1 MRNFSVI
8 SLIILLLSVGIFSCR
23 KKDKSFV
30 TNVELIN
37 PEVNT
42 LIRLPDTIQVKFK
55 VESEKDVEFV
65 SISIVN
71 SNYIPLF
78 GTYYVD
84 APISGET
91 IEKAI
96 PLKALQNTNE
106 APYYILIAVNYKEDD
121 KWNSYFEIQLA
132 NKPIN
137 YQGFYLF
144 SRPFI
149 SQTAI
154 DFYDQNL
161 EKTSFIQTD
170 GEYVDS
176 DISSFYGK
184 LFLLTHT
191 PAKLKAY
198 SVEEQQLVWEALP
211 QFPHPEYTTIEM
223 ETNRVYAAM
232 ENGQIVGYSEI
243 NGQQQLITE
252 RLVDS
257 FPEKISIIE
266 NYIIAAYQSRNN
278 GNRTLVTFYKLTGH
292 KKHRRSI
299 DFEVVSFIKTEEPD
313 RLFIFG
319 NRDQNGIVSIFNA
332 QDNSFEDTH
341 QFDVGKI
348 GAVCKVEDEDF
359 IISVENKLYSYNWPQ
374 KNLALLMEFEDI
386 PFKIEYEHLS
396 GRIIVLF
403 SNRLIVY
410 QFPGMIVISNLEMEN
425 TLKGLQFFYQFE

>member
-1 MRNFSVI
+1 MRNILVI
-8 SLIILLLSVGIFSCR
+8 SIIVLLLSVGIFSCR
-23 KKDKSFV
+23 KIDKNIV
-30 TNVELIN
+30 THIELII
-37 PEVNT
+37 PEANT
-42 LIRLPDTIQVKFK
+42 IIRLPDTIQIKFK
-55 VESEKDVEFV
+55 VESEENIEFV

-78 GTYYVD
+78 GTTYVYT
-84 APISGET
+84 PKSGEEIT
-91 IEKAI
+91 KTMT
-96 PLKALQNTNE
+96 LKALQNTSE
-106 APYYILIAVNYKEDD
+106 LPYYILISVNYEED
-121 KWNSYFEIQLA
+121 KWNSYFKIQLV
-132 NKPIN
+132 NKPVS

-161 EKTSFIQTD
+161 EKTFFIQTD
-170 GEYVDS
+170 GEYIDS
-176 DISSFYGK
+176 DISNFYGK
-184 LFLLTHT
+184 LFLLSHT

-198 SVEEQQLVWEALP
+198 SVVEQQLVWEAEP
-211 QFPHPEYTTIEM
+211 QFPYPEYTAIEM
-223 ETNRVYAAM
+223 DVNRVYAGM

-243 NGQQQLITE
+243 NGQQQLIAE

-257 FPEKISIIE
+257 IPEKISIIE

-278 GNRTLVTFYKLTGH
+278 GNRTLVTFYKSTGH

-313 RLFIFG
+313 RVIIFG
-319 NRDQNGIVSIFNA
+319 NRDQNGIASMFNA

-341 QFDVGKI
+341 QFEIGKI
-348 GAVCKVEDEDF
+348 GAVCKVEDEVF
-359 IISVENKLYSYNWPQ
+359 IISIENKLYSYNWSQ
-374 KNLALLMEFEDI
+374 KYLTLLIEFEDI

-403 SNRLIVY
+403 MNRLIIY
-410 QFPGMIVISNLEMEN
+410 QFPGMIDIADLEMEN
-425 TLKGLQFFYQFE
+425 TLKGLQFFYQYE

>member
-1 MRNFSVI
+1 MRNISVI
-8 SLIILLLSVGIFSCR
+8 SIITLLLSVGIFSCR
-23 KKDKSFV
+23 KIDKNII
-30 TNVELIN
+30 TNVELIS
-37 PEVNT
+37 PDANT

-55 VESEKDVEFV
+55 VESEKDIEFV

-78 GTYYVD
+78 GTHYVD
-84 APISGET
+84 TPISGET

-121 KWNSYFEIQLA
+121 KWNSYFKIQLA

-161 EKTSFIQTD
+161 EKTFFIQTD
-170 GEYVDS
+170 GEYIDS
-176 DISSFYGK
+176 EILNFYGK
-184 LFLLTHT
+184 LFLLSHT

-198 SVEEQQLVWEALP
+198 SVAEQQLVWEAEP
-211 QFPHPEYTTIEM
+211 QFPYPEYTTIE
-223 ETNRVYAAM
+223 TDVNRVYGAM

-243 NGQQQLITE
+243 NGQQQLVAE

-257 FPEKISIIE
+257 IPEKISIIE
-266 NYIIAAYQSRNN
+266 NYIIAAYQSRSN
-278 GNRTLVTFYKLTGH
+278 GNRTLVTFYKSTGH
-292 KKHRRSI
+292 KKHRRPI
-299 DFEVVSFIKTEEPD
+299 DYEVVSFIKTEEPD
-313 RLFIFG
+313 RVVIFG
-319 NRDQNGIVSIFNA
+319 NRDQNGIVSMFSA
-332 QDNSFEDTH
+332 QNNSFEDTH
-341 QFDVGKI
+341 QFEIGKI
-348 GAVCKVEDEDF
+348 GAICKVKDEDF

-374 KNLALLMEFEDI
+374 KNLTLLMEFEDI
-386 PFKIEYEHLS
+386 PFIIEYEHLS

-403 SNRLIVY
+403 SNRLIIY
-410 QFPGMIVISNLEMEN
+410 QFSGMIEIADLEMEN
-425 TLKGLQFFYQFE
+425 TLKGLQLFYQYE

>member
-1 MRNFSVI
+1 MRNISVI
-8 SLIILLLSVGIFSCR
+8 SIIALLLSVGIFSCR
-23 KKDKSFV
+23 KIDKNII
-30 TNVELIN
+30 TNVELIS

-42 LIRLPDTIQVKFK
+42 IIRLPDTIQIKFK
-55 VESEKDVEFV
+55 VESEEDIEFV

-78 GTYYVD
+78 GTHYVD
-84 APISGET
+84 TPISGET
-91 IEKAI
+91 IEKVI

-121 KWNSYFEIQLA
+121 KWNSYFKIQLA
-132 NKPIN
+132 NKPVN

-161 EKTSFIQTD
+161 EKTLYIQTD
-170 GEYVDS
+170 GEYIDS
-176 DISSFYGK
+176 DISNFYGK

-198 SVEEQQLVWEALP
+198 SVEEQQLVWEAEP
-211 QFPHPEYTTIEM
+211 QFPYPEFAAIE
-223 ETNRVYAAM
+223 TDVNRVYAAM

-252 RLVDS
+252 ILVDS
-257 FPEKISIIE
+257 IPEKVSILE

-278 GNRTLVTFYKLTGH
+278 GSRTLVTFYKSTGF
-292 KKHRRSI
+292 KKHRRPI

-313 RLFIFG
+313 GLIIFG
-319 NRDQNGIVSIFNA
+319 NRDQNGIISMFNT
-332 QDNSFEDTH
+332 QDNSFENSY
-341 QFDVGKI
+341 QLEI
-348 GAVCKVEDEDF
+348 GRIGSVCKVADEVF
-359 IISVENKLYSYNWPQ
+359 IISIENKLYSYNWLQ
-374 KNLALLMEFEDI
+374 KNLTLLIEYEDI

-403 SNRLIVY
+403 TNRLISY
-410 QFPGMIVISNLEMEN
+410 QFPGMIEIADLEIEN
-425 TLKGLQFFYQFE
+425 TVKGLQFFYQYE